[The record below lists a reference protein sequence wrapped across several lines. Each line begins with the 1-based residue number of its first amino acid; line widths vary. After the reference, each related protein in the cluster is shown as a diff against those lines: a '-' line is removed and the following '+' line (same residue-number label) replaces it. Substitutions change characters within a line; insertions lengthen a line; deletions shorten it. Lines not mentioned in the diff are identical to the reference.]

1 VFNHIY
7 GWNKCLWLLLA
18 VIALSGAACSKKS
31 SVALSDED
39 PILGEP
45 LVEASDYKLTG
56 PFTHDNLTIYLILG
70 EDKLQGKK
78 LLTLEEALEQKK
90 VVVYETQHVSE
101 LAIENTSDEDVFI
114 QSGDIIK
121 GGQQDRV
128 IRSDLIVSA
137 KAGRMPLGAFCVEHG
152 RWSRRGDESADCFA
166 YSVNALSTKDLKAA
180 NRRAKS
186 QERVWKEVGRT
197 QAKLGESVGT
207 SVQSEASQSSLELSL
222 EDKKVLE
229 AAQPY
234 IKQLAA
240 ITDEDDDVIGY
251 AFAINGKVN
260 SADVYA
266 SHDLFKRLWPK
277 LLKSSAIEAVSELEK
292 DKKVETPGADAV
304 KAFLADAE
312 KGGAIATA
320 ISERFTMIQQES
332 ENNLLFET
340 RDKEAN
346 DVMLRRSYLAK

>member
-1 VFNHIY
+1 
-7 GWNKCLWLLLA
+7 LLLA
-18 VIALSGAACSKKS
+18 AFALSGAACSKKS
-31 SVALSDED
+31 SVALVDND

-45 LVEASDYKLTG
+45 LVEPSDYKLTG
-56 PFTHDNLTIYLILG
+56 PFTHENLTIYLIHG
-70 EDKLQGKK
+70 EDKLQGKH
-78 LLTLEEALEQKK
+78 LVTLEEALEQKK

-137 KAGRMPLGAFCVEHG
+137 KSGRMPLGAFCVEHG
-152 RWSRRGDESADCFA
+152 RWSQRGDEAHSSFGM
-166 YSVNALSTKDLKAA
+166 SSFQLPSKDLKVA

-186 QERVWKEVGRT
+186 QQGVWKAVEKT
-197 QAKLGESVGT
+197 QTQLGENVGG
-207 SVQSEASQSSLELSL
+207 SVQSTASASSLQLSL
-222 EDKKVLE
+222 EDKKVQE
-229 AAQPY
+229 AAQAY

-240 ITDEDDDVIGY
+240 IADKDDEVIGF

-266 SHDLFKRLWPK
+266 SHDLFKRLWLK
-277 LLKSSAIEAVSELEK
+277 LLKVSAIEAVSELEK
-292 DKKVETPGADAV
+292 DKTFEAPDAHVVKV
-304 KAFLADAE
+304 FLADAE
-312 KGGAIATA
+312 KGGAVSTA
-320 ISERFTMIQQES
+320 IDKRFTVIQQES